1 MNNNIYYTSPTL
13 SSIFSDNEPEI
24 NEILQ
29 LNNIN
34 LNNINLNNN
43 NQLNNNQLNENN
55 EINKNNK
62 INENNNEDK
71 LKEKVISKKF
81 QLFQEIPD
89 LEFVLK
95 IINCFNL
102 KDLNDK
108 KKFTKKDLVDF
119 KTKEKIENLL
129 PELVIYYLPC
139 KYEMF
144 LNNLNIQKCITILR
158 QMLRIFNYSLTK
170 KENVINKKKIIYY
183 SIQKNITKNIQIH
196 NNPTKCIINFS

>member
-1 MNNNIYYTSPTL
+1 MNNNICYTSPSL
-13 SSIFSDNEPEI
+13 SSIFSENEPEI

-34 LNNINLNNN
+34 LNN
-43 NQLNNNQLNENN
+43 NQSNEND
-55 EINKNNK
+55 K
-62 INENNNEDK
+62 INENYNENYNENK
-71 LKEKVISKKF
+71 LKEKNMSKKF
-81 QLFQEIPD
+81 QLFQEIPE

-108 KKFTKKDLVDF
+108 NKFTKKDLVDF
-119 KTKEKIENLL
+119 KTKEKIEDLL

>member
-1 MNNNIYYTSPTL
+1 MNNNIYYTSPSL

-34 LNNINLNNN
+34 LNNN
-43 NQLNNNQLNENN
+43 NQLN
-55 EINKNNK
+55 KNDE
-62 INENNNEDK
+62 INENYNEDK
-71 LKEKVISKKF
+71 LKEKNISKKF
-81 QLFQEIPD
+81 QLFQEIPE

-119 KTKEKIENLL
+119 KTKEKIEDLL

>member
-1 MNNNIYYTSPTL
+1 MNNNIYYNSPSL
-13 SSIFSDNEPEI
+13 SSILSDNEPEI

-29 LNNIN
+29 LNENNQFNIN
-34 LNNINLNNN
+34 
-43 NQLNNNQLNENN
+43 NENY
-55 EINKNNK
+55 NK
-62 INENNNEDK
+62 DK
-71 LKEKVISKKF
+71 LKEKIISKKF

-108 KKFTKKDLVDF
+108 KKFTKKNLVDF
-119 KTKEKIENLL
+119 KTKDKIEDLI

-158 QMLRIFNYSLTK
+158 QMLRIFNYSLIK

-183 SIQKNITKNIQIH
+183 SIQKNINKNIQIN

>member
-43 NQLNNNQLNENN
+43 NQLNENN

-62 INENNNEDK
+62 INENYNEDK
-71 LKEKVISKKF
+71 FKEKVISKKF
-81 QLFQEIPD
+81 QLYQEIPD

-119 KTKEKIENLL
+119 KTKEKIEDLL

>member
-1 MNNNIYYTSPTL
+1 MNNNICYTSPSL

-34 LNNINLNNN
+34 LNN
-43 NQLNNNQLNENN
+43 NQSNEND
-55 EINKNNK
+55 E
-62 INENNNEDK
+62 INENYNENYNENK
-71 LKEKVISKKF
+71 LKEKNISKKF
-81 QLFQEIPD
+81 QLFQEIPE

-119 KTKEKIENLL
+119 KTKEKIEDLL

>member
-1 MNNNIYYTSPTL
+1 MNNNIYYTSPSL
-13 SSIFSDNEPEI
+13 SSIFSENEPEI

-34 LNNINLNNN
+34 LNN
-43 NQLNNNQLNENN
+43 NQSNEND
-55 EINKNNK
+55 K
-62 INENNNEDK
+62 INENYNENYNENK
-71 LKEKVISKKF
+71 LKEKNMSKKF
-81 QLFQEIPD
+81 QLFQEIPE

-119 KTKEKIENLL
+119 KTKEKIEDLL